1 MSAKQFKS
9 DVFPSHIK
17 RLACRRTS
25 TLAQI
30 VLASFASSLACAHG
44 PMINF
49 GPIEA
54 PAIAWSDALAADM
67 VKSTDPL
74 TRAQGLVYQAL
85 GQNNDAAKVPFD
97 ESLAKIVASATTD
110 IPTLLLIYS
119 HRCNVPHGQ
128 NFDAPVAFCARYP
141 AWERFANTAAANPS
155 TQCAAANMTAR
166 NRYVGL
172 FVEHVIKEEIRR
184 KQYLP
189 ENQSAEAFSN
199 LYQSYRVKL
208 APWNKQAMDQ
218 AGCFDDY
225 SHVYK
230 HSLLMAMRKCIFRP

>member
-110 IPTLLLIYS
+110 IAKILT
-119 HRCNVPHGQ
+119 HRSRS
-128 NFDAPVAFCARYP
+128 AR
-141 AWERFANTAAANPS
+141 A
-155 TQCAAANMTAR
+155 
-166 NRYVGL
+166 
-172 FVEHVIKEEIRR
+172 IRR
-184 KQYLP
+184 G
-189 ENQSAEAFSN
+189 SASPI
-199 LYQSYRVKL
+199 Q
-208 APWNKQAMDQ
+208 
-218 AGCFDDY
+218 
-225 SHVYK
+225 
-230 HSLLMAMRKCIFRP
+230 RPQTPVRNAQRLI